1 MNKEKFVETIENY
14 VNIDRKLHS
23 YIYKKYI
30 KEMNKHYSADF
41 AVEGWGLEDNNT
53 KIWVVVQDLEN
64 CRILE
69 KTITF
74 DVNEFIEWV
83 NKEDN

>member
-1 MNKEKFVETIENY
+1 MNKEKFVETVENY

-23 YIYKKYI
+23 YVYKKYI
-30 KEMNKHYSADF
+30 KEMNEYYNADF

-64 CRILE
+64 CRISE

-74 DVNEFIEWV
+74 NIDEFIEWV